1 VATTSCTLALK
12 FTASR
17 RLLKISLS
25 LFVSSPRFASHNSAC
40 MSFTPNQVCSLVRI
54 YHRAMLAHLQAS
66 TLHGA
71 SPPSSHDVLISH
83 VTSCIHLDLLSK
95 RISSMIT
102 PMIDAI
108 WKFLPRW
115 RMSPLTLGYEKV
127 LFPLQ
132 APAQVVEPRGSSNEA
147 RYNQSHEAQYD
158 SKW

>member
-1 VATTSCTLALK
+1 
-12 FTASR
+12 
-17 RLLKISLS
+17 
-25 LFVSSPRFASHNSAC
+25 
-40 MSFTPNQVCSLVRI
+40 
-54 YHRAMLAHLQAS
+54 
-66 TLHGA
+66 
-71 SPPSSHDVLISH
+71 
-83 VTSCIHLDLLSK
+83 
-95 RISSMIT
+95 MIT